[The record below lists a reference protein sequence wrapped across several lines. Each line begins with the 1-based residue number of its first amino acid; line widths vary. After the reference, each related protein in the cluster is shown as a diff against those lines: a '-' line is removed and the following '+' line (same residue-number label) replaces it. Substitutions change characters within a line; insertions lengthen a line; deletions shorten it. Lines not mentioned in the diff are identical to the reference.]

1 MAFLEMWEILEM
13 CLGLKNVLSRLQTGA
28 LVEDSLLMS
37 GSLRSFPLRPLH
49 FPYL

>member
-1 MAFLEMWEILEM
+1 MCEILKM
-13 CLGLKNVLSRLQTGA
+13 CLDLKNVLSRLQTGA
-28 LVEDSLLMS
+28 PVEDTLLMS